1 MPGRFYADNAMDA
14 TKSCERADTGHR
26 MECIYALPVCGS
38 TRPLVGGRCK
48 AGKVILHGKK
58 IGGNHAVMHGIE
70 GRCRPE
76 TATGVA
82 LMPVLPV
89 RRMHA
94 VCRLR

>member
-1 MPGRFYADNAMDA
+1 
-14 TKSCERADTGHR
+14 

-38 TRPLVGGRCK
+38 TRLLVGGRYEP
-48 AGKVILHGKK
+48 GKVILRWKK
-58 IGGNHAVMHGIE
+58 IGENHAVMDAIV

-82 LMPVLPV
+82 LLPVLPV
-89 RRMHA
+89 RRMYA